1 MRITAKWGIF
11 IMSEKTTGNGS
22 EKTTLNLSVTVEDKR
37 FLKVYAAQNGTTISG
52 MHQDYIEMLKHSQD
66 DETKNVWRRTKQL
79 DH

>member
-52 MHQDYIEMLKHSQD
+52 MLQGYIEMLKHSQD

>member
-1 MRITAKWGIF
+1 MRIKAKWGIF

-52 MHQDYIEMLKHSQD
+52 MLQDYIEMLKHSQD